1 MNIKKIYLFPK
12 KLFFFNFV
20 PYFKFSTTAPPP
32 NYYEILEL
40 KSNCT
45 QREVRKNYFR
55 LAKIYHPDIYKGSD
69 KDRFR
74 QIKEAYD
81 TLKIPE
87 KREEYDKKIN
97 ETKDTG
103 FTNEKE
109 FEGSFSQE
117 NENTAYNNNSNA
129 NIYKDWEQEAKKLNI
144 DVEYQ
149 KFMGKDIH
157 VKPEEVI
164 ISEDP
169 LIKQFNEEEKKRI
182 DFLNMRNNQEI
193 YYLKYAHQQ
202 KFSETLD
209 DTIKILNEQHK
220 IKTEPEEKKIERDEK
235 NAALLSKKLFWL
247 QLIFFI
253 VITPY
258 AINLIAEK
266 TFLRKKKN
274 ERIEYLSTIESKVDE
289 GLLHRRMVF
298 EGEDEG

>member
-1 MNIKKIYLFPK
+1 MNIKKIYLFRK
-12 KLFFFNFV
+12 KTFFLNFL
-20 PYFKFSTTAPPP
+20 PYFKFSSSTSTP

-45 QREVRKNYFR
+45 QREIRKNYFR

-87 KREEYDKKIN
+87 KREDYNKKIN
-97 ETKDTG
+97 ETKDSG
-103 FTNEKE
+103 FPNEKE

-144 DVEYQ
+144 DAEYH

-182 DFLNMRNNQEI
+182 DFLNMRNNKEI

-202 KFSETLD
+202 KFNETLD
-209 DTIKILNEQHK
+209 DTIKILNEQHR

-235 NAALLSKKLFWL
+235 NATILSKRLFWF
-247 QLIFFI
+247 QIIFFI
-253 VITPY
+253 VISPY

-266 TFLRKKKN
+266 TYLRKKKK
-274 ERIEYLSTIESKVDE
+274 ERIDYISTIESKIDE